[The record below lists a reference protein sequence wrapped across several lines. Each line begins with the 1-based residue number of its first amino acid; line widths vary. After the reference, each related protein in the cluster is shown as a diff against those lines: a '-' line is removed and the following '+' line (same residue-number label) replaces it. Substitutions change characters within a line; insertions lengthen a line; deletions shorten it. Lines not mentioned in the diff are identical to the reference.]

1 MAKQKP
7 TAYSIGDYQ
16 RLNASIEINEE
27 MQAIILP
34 VLTAVENE
42 ADDDTFILVRAIQRI
57 LLTQSVELGELQN
70 NFKSIAAS

>member
-1 MAKQKP
+1 MDKSKLVS
-7 TAYSIGDYQ
+7 YSIGDYQ
-16 RLNASIEINEE
+16 RLNLAIEINEE

-57 LLTQSVELGELQN
+57 LLAQEVELKELNN

>member
-1 MAKQKP
+1 MAKQKL

-16 RLNASIEINEE
+16 RLNTSIEINEE